1 MNQIITYR
9 AKNPYNSSWLGS
21 GDGAYL
27 AEGFFNNDISDNN
40 GITGGNAER
49 LDDGLLKKESD
60 NAQWDSFVRVFP
72 QCPSEYGMCLTSDAV
87 NAKLSLAP
95 GESVSFQL
103 HIEYH
108 LKNDKPES
116 SQKEFTIGFN
126 VRNSLYLEPLYYQLR
141 FIGKYNQTTGDR
153 LASAKTNVETL
164 TKYNVTVR

>member
-1 MNQIITYR
+1 
-9 AKNPYNSSWLGS
+9 
-21 GDGAYL
+21 
-27 AEGFFNNDISDNN
+27 
-40 GITGGNAER
+40 
-49 LDDGLLKKESD
+49 
-60 NAQWDSFVRVFP
+60 
-72 QCPSEYGMCLTSDAV
+72 MCLTSDAV

-108 LKNDKPES
+108 LKNDAPES